1 MTPDL
6 EFWVR
11 TLTVLALEMG
21 VVVGLAAIVSPR
33 LAAAGHR
40 RLLWLGALTSML
52 LVLAGE
58 ISGIAHS
65 VSRLATSPAPLPAP
79 GVIVTT
85 IDTAPEGAWDSID
98 AAPGITLP
106 GADTSRRTPATGTWW
121 PGLVWLAGT
130 LALLAYRAL
139 GHARLLHRDR
149 RPGFEVEPELREQT
163 ARLAER
169 MRLGPVTLR
178 YWTGIRGPLAF
189 GLLRPSIA
197 LPRDFVQRFDTH
209 QRDAI
214 LLHELAHLA
223 ARDPLA
229 LLFADVVGA
238 LAWWHPA
245 VHWARRQLQAAMEA
259 AADEASTLIPAGRT
273 ALAES
278 LVRLARE
285 LTTPE
290 TARGL
295 GVAGASNRS
304 QLARRVEALLA
315 GSRAWRRSSWRAQC
329 ATAAGAASMAFAL
342 MVPSWPGRAEAPLSR
357 FLLAASQPS
366 DSAATPRLEPS
377 ASNPAVTS
385 LAPTATT
392 TSTSEPPGQTEA
404 PPAKAIEAVGNFPPD
419 SEYAQHQPQ
428 WDSVRAWAE
437 QVTWETPSA
446 PDAKRQEPP
455 PNTLLAEAGGSLAA
469 VFSAGAPPQ
478 AAPAETKPDVVT
490 LEVKVLEITDRAGTA
505 DVGFDWLFGQAS
517 VQPDPVR
524 IESPSDGDP
533 AAGSPHAEAFRVE
546 KTRVE
551 GQAAVVSEAQWA
563 ALLKVLESRGG
574 VTLLAAPKITT
585 AAGRAAEVQI
595 QDAKTIVTAV
605 DTNGPTSPHVRYHTE
620 VHGFGPRIQ
629 IIPSHRSDAWHLAL
643 FGGVSEFLGYDD
655 PGTNSVVVHGKEGT
669 LSAQLPLP
677 RLRVRKVL
685 GDGTV
690 SPGHSLLI
698 RGPVTEQVT
707 RTKGSLFR
715 RSRKEVEHRRL
726 YIVVTPIEGE

>member
-6 EFWVR
+6 EFWAR

-21 VVVGLAAIVSPR
+21 LVVGLAAVVSPR

-40 RLLWLGALTSML
+40 RLLWLGVFLSVL
-52 LVLAGE
+52 LILAGE
-58 ISGIAHS
+58 ISGTAHS
-65 VSRLATSPAPLPAP
+65 VSRFANSPASLPAP

-85 IDTAPEGAWDSID
+85 ANAALEGAWDSVEI
-98 AAPGITLP
+98 APRITLP
-106 GADTSRRTPATGTWW
+106 SADITRPTPATGTWW

-130 LALLAYRAL
+130 LSLLAYRAA
-139 GHARLLHRDR
+139 GHARLLHRHRQSESDL
-149 RPGFEVEPELREQT
+149 EPELREQ
-163 ARLAER
+163 ADRLAER
-169 MRLGPVTLR
+169 MRLRPVTMR
-178 YWTGIRGPLAF
+178 CWTGIRGPLAY
-189 GLLRPSIA
+189 GILRPSIA
-197 LPRDFVQRFDTH
+197 LPRDFLQRFDAR

-229 LLFADVVGA
+229 LVLADIVCA

-259 AADEASTLIPAGRT
+259 AADEASTLVPEGRT

-278 LVRLARE
+278 LVRLARD
-285 LTTPE
+285 LTTPD

-304 QLARRVEALLA
+304 QLAGRVEALLS
-315 GSRAWRRSSWRAQC
+315 GSRDWQRSSGRARC
-329 ATAAGAASMAFAL
+329 ATGVGAVLVALAL
-342 MVPSWPGRAEAPLSR
+342 MVPSGPGRADAPLSR
-357 FLLAASQPS
+357 ILLAATQPS
-366 DSAATPRLEPS
+366 ESAATSRSEPS
-377 ASNPAVTS
+377 VSE
-385 LAPTATT
+385 PTAPSPVPTETT
-392 TSTSEPPGQTEA
+392 PSPSEPPREA
-404 PPAKAIEAVGNFPPD
+404 EPPPAKVNEAVGNFLPD
-419 SEYAQHQPQ
+419 SEYAQRQPQ
-428 WDSVRAWAE
+428 WDLVSAWAE
-437 QVTWETPSA
+437 QVKRETSSA
-446 PDAKRQEPP
+446 PDAKRRGPP
-455 PNTLLAEAGGSLAA
+455 PKALLADSGGSLAA
-469 VFSAGAPPQ
+469 VSSAEASPQ

-490 LEVKVLEITDRAGTA
+490 LEVKVLEISDRAGTA
-505 DVGFDWLFGQAS
+505 DVGFDWLFGQTS

-524 IESPSDGDP
+524 VERPSDGDP

-551 GQAAVVSEAQWA
+551 GQAAVVSEAQWG

-595 QDAKTIVTAV
+595 QDARTIVTAV

-629 IIPSHRSDAWHLAL
+629 IIPSRRSDAWHLAL
-643 FGGVSEFLGYDD
+643 LGGVSEFLGYDD
-655 PGTNSVVVHGKEGT
+655 PGTNSVVVHGKDGI

-677 RLRVRKVL
+677 RLRVRNVL
-685 GDGTV
+685 GEGTV
-690 SPGHSLLI
+690 PPSHSLLI
-698 RGPVTEQVT
+698 RGPVTEWVT

-726 YIVVTPIEGE
+726 YIVVTPVRNK